1 MKFLISAK
9 PSRNGLH
16 DGVYLEIC
24 QDDKYS
30 LTLTK
35 NKSEA
40 TAFDHSK
47 IVMAIAIIV
56 NLVDKSP
63 KLRLWVEPDDRSA

>member
-16 DGVYLEIC
+16 DGVYLVC

-35 NKSEA
+35 NKSGA
-40 TAFDHSK
+40 TAFDHSE

-56 NLVDKSP
+56 NLVGESP
-63 KLRLWVEPDDRSA
+63 KLRLWVEPDDRAA